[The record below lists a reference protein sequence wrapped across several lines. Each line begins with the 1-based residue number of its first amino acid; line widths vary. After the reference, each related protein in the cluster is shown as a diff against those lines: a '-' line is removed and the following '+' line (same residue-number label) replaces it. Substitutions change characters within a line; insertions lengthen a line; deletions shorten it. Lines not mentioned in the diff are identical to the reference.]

1 MSEQTRP
8 ISEEKVTGLHVSGFY
23 NSTLF
28 TNCCGLA
35 VGRYDPKC
43 PGCGTRIVEL
53 RKVIS

>member
-1 MSEQTRP
+1 MNEPRVIP
-8 ISEEKVTGLHVSGFY
+8 EEKVTGLHVSGFY